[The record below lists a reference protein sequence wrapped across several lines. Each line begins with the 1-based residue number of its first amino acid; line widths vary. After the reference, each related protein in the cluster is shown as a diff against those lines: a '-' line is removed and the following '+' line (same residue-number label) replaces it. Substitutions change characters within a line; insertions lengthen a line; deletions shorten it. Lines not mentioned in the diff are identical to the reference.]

1 VLFFIKKVKWVLI
14 ISNLNYELTEL
25 SLIQSNIKK
34 WIFSI
39 VVYNNFLFKN
49 ILKKYFWFFNI
60 SILRLSK
67 KIFFKKLI

>member
-1 VLFFIKKVKWVLI
+1 MLFFIKKVKWVLI

-67 KIFFKKLI
+67 KYFKKN